1 MASQID
7 ALMEPMCAGHA
18 LQVNPVKLTASP
30 QGEIISDFV
39 NFLEGHNFIF
49 MPCGLMKMVF
59 VEQGSLRNFTGLRV
73 NDSPPNHA
81 FARHFET
88 NALQGVSCRFV
99 ERGDGFAVEIREDRN
114 IHQLSCVVLK
124 EDLKGFTEFI
134 QVSRR
139 HVKVLDFKIVV
150 DLEHQHLADGVNA
163 FENREIP
170 PTVQHAAHFP
180 NETGDIGVGLCE
192 NANGSVFTA
201 RTHQVVDLIGR
212 TEEGF
217 RFRNQRHHFGNPS

>member
-1 MASQID
+1 
-7 ALMEPMCAGHA
+7 
-18 LQVNPVKLTASP
+18 
-30 QGEIISDFV
+30 
-39 NFLEGHNFIF
+39 
-49 MPCGLMKMVF
+49 MVF

-88 NALQGVSCRFV
+88 DTLQCFPRRFI
-99 ERGDGFAVEIREDRN
+99 EGGDRFAVEIREDRN

-180 NETGDIGVGLCE
+180 NETGNIRVGLCE
-192 NANGSVFTA
+192 NTNGTVFTA

-217 RFRNQRHHFGNPS
+217 RFRNQRHHFGNPSRLFEVHERNRQVLETARDVEPKRTGLDGTHSTNHFFKRILKRQCWIDILHSMEQ